1 MFGPQSVETSA
12 HVQSTCDVLH
22 MPHMETRW
30 DFKFDPPSNHSI
42 NFFPHPITLGNA
54 FRDLI
59 KLKNWKSFAIL
70 YEENEGK
77 CHVQNKSERWP
88 LISRNVFYGEI
99 TTFKTINLEKH
110 ITVDQWLAVHF
121 AIGF

>member
-1 MFGPQSVETSA
+1 MQEGVAAVFGPQSVETSA

-42 NFFPHPITLGNA
+42 NLFPHPIALGNA

-77 CHVQNKSERWP
+77 SNQFFSH
-88 LISRNVFYGEI
+88 EI
-99 TTFKTINLEKH
+99 IYRQTKIIQILKLWKF
-110 ITVDQWLAVHF
+110 
-121 AIGF
+121 